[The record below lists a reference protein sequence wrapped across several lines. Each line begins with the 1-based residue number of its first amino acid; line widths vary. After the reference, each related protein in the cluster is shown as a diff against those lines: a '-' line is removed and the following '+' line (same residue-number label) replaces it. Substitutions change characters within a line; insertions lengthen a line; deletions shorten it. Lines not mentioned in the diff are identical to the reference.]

1 MNKWSL
7 TVGVTLIVIAL
18 SGCSKEHARTACP
31 IDGQPPQWRGQ
42 RSGNSCEF
50 FHYSDVERKTHS
62 WWADCELADKALERK

>member
-1 MNKWSL
+1 MGKKAFA
-7 TVGVTLIVIAL
+7 TIGILIAVVL
-18 SGCSKEHARTACP
+18 LGCSEERAGTTCP

-62 WWADCELADKALERK
+62 WWAGCELADKSLERK